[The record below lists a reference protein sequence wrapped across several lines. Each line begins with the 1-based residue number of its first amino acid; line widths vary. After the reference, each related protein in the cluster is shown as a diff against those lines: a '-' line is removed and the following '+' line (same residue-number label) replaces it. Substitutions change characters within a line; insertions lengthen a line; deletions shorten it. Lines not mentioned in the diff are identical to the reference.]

1 MAPAK
6 KVRGRKYA
14 ARMCKLRALR
24 KEKMEQARELETKRQ
39 AAILLKSLSKREMV
53 RVENSADGKL
63 DW

>member
-14 ARMCKLRALR
+14 ARMRKLRALR

-39 AAILLKSLSKREMV
+39 AAILLKSLSKREIA
-53 RVENSADGKL
+53 RVENSADGKP
-63 DW
+63 DC